1 MKVTVSHQDAMKFEA
16 KTEKGSFVINCPEIT
31 PMEYFLGGIVACS
44 ATDMIM
50 MPKQQGFEVRNL
62 VIDSDAVRNEDFPK
76 KFNTLHL
83 DYSFDSDADDTVAAR
98 WVMASLETYC
108 STINTIRDSVKISYS
123 ITHNANKIRDN
134 ETMISGGG
142 STAAFG
148 DIGGCPA

>member
-1 MKVTVSHQDAMKFEA
+1 MKITISHQEDMKFEA
-16 KTEKGSFVINCPEIT
+16 KTEKTSFVINCPEIS
-31 PMEYFLGGIVACS
+31 PVEYFLSGVITCS
-44 ATDMIM
+44 ATDLILI
-50 MPKQQGFEVRNL
+50 PKNQGFTVTNL
-62 VIDSDAVRNEDFPK
+62 VVDGDGERNEDHPR

-83 DYSFDSDADDTVAAR
+83 DYSFDSDADDTQAAR

-123 ITHNANKIRDN
+123 IKHNGNMIRKN

-142 STAAFG
+142 STADFG